1 MFQHILIATDGSPL
15 SQRAADTAIA
25 LAKTLGARLYAFHAV
40 MPFPAVA
47 YFAEMLLASQTQYTE
62 AAIEQARRYLD
73 HVCQRAKAAG
83 VACESGFTVNAHPHE
98 AIIAAAAEQH
108 CDLIVMASHGR
119 HGVER
124 ALLGSET
131 HRTILYGDVPVLVCR

>member
-1 MFQHILIATDGSPL
+1 MFQHILIATDGSPF
-15 SQRAADTAIA
+15 SQRAADTGIA
-25 LAKTLGARLYAFHAV
+25 LAKALGARVYAFHAV

-47 YFAEMLLASQTQYTE
+47 YFAEMLLASQAQYTE
-62 AAIEQARRYLD
+62 AAIERARQYLD
-73 HVCQRAKAAG
+73 DVSQRAKAAG
-83 VACESGFTVNAHPHE
+83 VTCGTGYAINAHPHE
-98 AIIAAAAEQH
+98 AVIAAAAEHH

>member
-15 SQRAADTAIA
+15 SQRAADTGIA
-25 LAKTLGARLYAFHAV
+25 LARSLGGKVYAFHAV

-47 YFAEMLLASQTQYTE
+47 YFAEMLLASQAQYTE
-62 AAIEQARRYLD
+62 AAIERAKGYLD
-73 HVCQRAKAAG
+73 DVRQRAKAAG
-83 VACESGFTVNAHPHE
+83 VECDSGFAINAHPHE

-108 CDLIVMASHGR
+108 CDLVVMASHGR

>member
-1 MFQHILIATDGSPL
+1 MFQHFLIATDGSPL

-25 LAKTLGARLYAFHAV
+25 LAKTVGARLYAFHAV

-62 AAIEQARRYLD
+62 AAIQQAQRYLEY
-73 HVCQRAKAAG
+73 VCLRAKSAG
-83 VACESGFTVNAHPHE
+83 VGCQSGFTVNAHPHE
-98 AIIAAAAEQH
+98 AILAAATEHH

-131 HRTILYGDVPVLVCR
+131 HRTILYGHVPVLVCR